1 MQTLSLQR
9 TRSAVEILGD
19 GGYKTGYCPDLIQD
33 CGEGKHSVF
42 WNPPYFSPEEYKIG
56 EARVDSLIA
65 SLARTA
71 ELQGYLEE
79 LKLGHTVIVNAR
91 VSPEAGCRGRRRP
104 RKPSAF
110 HGRLPTRAYPPTSST
125 VAWGIDVESY
135 AGGTAGREFDATA
148 TNETFETSGRADF
161 RQALRMLVGPPRHPS
176 GRYCAP

>member
-9 TRSAVEILGD
+9 TRSAVEILGG

-33 CGEGKHSVF
+33 CGEGKHPVF
-42 WNPPYFSPEEYKIG
+42 WNPPYFSPQEYKIG
-56 EARVDSLIA
+56 EARVDPLIA

-71 ELQGYLEE
+71 ELQEHLEE

-110 HGRLPTRAYPPTSST
+110 HGRLPTRAYPPTSRT
-125 VAWGIDVESY
+125 VAWDRRGELR
-135 AGGTAGREFDATA
+135 GRHGRARVRCDGSQR
-148 TNETFETSGRADF
+148 ETFETSGRADF